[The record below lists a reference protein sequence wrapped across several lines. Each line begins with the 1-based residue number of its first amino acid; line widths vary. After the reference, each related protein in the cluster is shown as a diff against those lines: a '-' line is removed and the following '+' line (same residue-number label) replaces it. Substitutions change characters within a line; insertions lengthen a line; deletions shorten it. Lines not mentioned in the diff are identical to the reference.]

1 MPLLRRLL
9 DRNHRLRRRAPRPLS
24 SSASSP
30 GYSFEVPRGLQ
41 GIVVE
46 CSDSRGVVLSHVPPS
61 LSLAGAS
68 VGDQVTR
75 LNDVDL
81 TPMSRVQAVEHLR
94 RTVKQARV
102 FHCRAQGV

>member
-1 MPLLRRLL
+1 MLRRLL
-9 DRNHRLRRRAPRPLS
+9 DRNHRHRCRAPRPLS
-24 SSASSP
+24 SYESSP

-46 CSDSRGVVLSHVPPS
+46 CSNSGGVVLTSIPCWLGLV
-61 LSLAGAS
+61 GAS

-81 TPMSRVQAVEHLR
+81 TGMSRVQAMEHLR
-94 RTVKQARV
+94 GTINKERV
-102 FHCRAQGV
+102 FHCIARA